1 MSSRGC
7 GDKCTCLPYYYH
19 HKSLF
24 FDNENSVVGL
34 ELAKRTLQEVVI
46 LPALRPEVS
55 VVLTSSFHMV
65 LNITLVI
72 FHYKIIVVY
81 WTPFSSQ
88 GYTFVWTTRKW
99 EDNVGTYTF
108 TYVLLK
114 YT

>member
-1 MSSRGC
+1 MSSRGW
-7 GDKCTCLPYYYH
+7 GDKCTCLPYYH

-34 ELAKRTLQEVVI
+34 ELAKRTLQEAVI

-65 LNITLVI
+65 LNITLVF